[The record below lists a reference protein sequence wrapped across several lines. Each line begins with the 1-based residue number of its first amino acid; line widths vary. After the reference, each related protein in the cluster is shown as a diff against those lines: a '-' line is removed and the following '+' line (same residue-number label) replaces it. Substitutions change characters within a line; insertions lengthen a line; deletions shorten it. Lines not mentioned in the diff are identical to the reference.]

1 MKRVHVFVS
10 GIVQGVGFR
19 WFIEKNAKEL
29 NLNGFVKN
37 IRNGERSRQVE
48 AVFQGDEKSID
59 EIIKLCKKGPLFS
72 YVRKVEV
79 NEENRTEEFY
89 DFEILSDI

>member
-1 MKRVHVFVS
+1 MERVRVFVS

-19 WFIEKNAKEL
+19 WFVEKNAKKL
-29 NLNGFVKN
+29 NLKGFVRN
-37 IRNGERSRQVE
+37 IHKGERAGQVE
-48 AVFQGDEKSID
+48 AVFQGDEKGLD

-79 NEENRTEEFY
+79 NEENLTEEFS
-89 DFEILSDI
+89 DFKIL

>member
-19 WFIEKNAKEL
+19 WFVEKNAKEL
-29 NLNGFVKN
+29 NLKGFVKN
-37 IRNGERSRQVE
+37 IYNGERDGQVE
-48 AVFQGDEKSID
+48 AVFQGDEKSI
-59 EIIKLCKKGPLFS
+59 EKIIKLCKKGPLFS

-79 NEENRTEEFY
+79 NEEEQTEEFS
-89 DFEILSDI
+89 DFKYLYAL